1 MSLILCFLFQP
12 QAALKEN
19 KQGRQSSPSSDLE
32 ERNSSLPLI
41 ERGQAGRTHSSH
53 ESGLQSQ
60 RENKSGLDNG
70 FTEGLG
76 KSCEASCMASSRPF
90 SCLPGSG
97 KTTLLDAMSG
107 RLRRTGTLLGEVFVN
122 GQELRRE
129 QFQDCF
135 SYVLQVPGS
144 WPARRSWG
152 GGATSEDAD
161 RSLPAERHSAEQPHC
176 PRDAELHGAAG
187 HPPRFPGLL
196 PEEGGYRPGATQ
208 GITSLW
214 PRYPSSLHLPVPP
227 HQSSLSKS
235 LELLCPL
242 WLWGT

>member
-1 MSLILCFLFQP
+1 MHGLLQTLLLP
-12 QAALKEN
+12 PRLREN
-19 KQGRQSSPSSDLE
+19 HT
-32 ERNSSLPLI
+32 
-41 ERGQAGRTHSSH
+41 AGRHVREAAAH
-53 ESGLQSQ
+53 RDPAWGGVRERPGAAQGAVSGL
-60 RENKSGLDNG
+60 L
-70 FTEGLG
+70 LL
-76 KSCEASCMASSRPF
+76 RPAGARV
-90 SCLPGSG
+90 LARP
-97 KTTLLDAMSG
+97 
-107 RLRRTGTLLGEVFVN
+107 
-122 GQELRRE
+122 QEL
-129 QFQDCF
+129 
-135 SYVLQVPGS
+135 G
-144 WPARRSWG
+144 G